1 METWHLW
8 VCVCVSVCVHV
19 FIHIVCVCVDTSIV
33 HAFYM
38 SQPTHV
44 SGHEDRKHALQPGHG
59 QDVYIGDTVFQG
71 DAQESVEEA

>member
-1 METWHLW
+1 MSGGSPSCRQLT
-8 VCVCVSVCVHV
+8 VKQV
-19 FIHIVCVCVDTSIV
+19 FVDTSIV